1 MIRKQL
7 ICPIFILILLINPF
21 IVAAQNNMPYS
32 WSLPLE
38 NLKITSGYGYRI
50 HPVTKQQDFHKGVD
64 LAARCDPV
72 LSVLAGTVSE
82 TGFNPVL
89 GKYVRIGHGEFQ
101 SIYGHLSYILVCKG
115 DTVDA
120 KQPIAI
126 TGTTGRVTGEH
137 LHFSIKFRDNHINPL
152 LFLWHMALPKQ
163 MPSITKQ

>member
-1 MIRKQL
+1 MIRKL
-7 ICPIFILILLINPF
+7 LVWWIFTLFFITNPIIIN
-21 IVAAQNNMPYS
+21 AQDTNTYR

-50 HPVTKQQDFHKGVD
+50 HPVTKQHDFHKGID

-72 LSVLAGTVSE
+72 LSVLAGIVTE
-82 TGFNPVL
+82 TGYNPIL
-89 GKYVRIGHGEFQ
+89 GKYVRIGHGDFQ
-101 SIYGHLSYILVCKG
+101 SIYGHLSYILVCRG

-137 LHFSIKFRDNHINPL
+137 LHFSVKFRNNPINPL
-152 LFLWHMALPKQ
+152 LFLWQMALPEQ

>member
-1 MIRKQL
+1 MTRKLLVWWVFTLLFLTTPIR
-7 ICPIFILILLINPF
+7 IN
-21 IVAAQNNMPYS
+21 AQDTMPNR

-38 NLKITSGYGYRI
+38 NLRITSGYGYRI
-50 HPVTKQQDFHKGVD
+50 HPVTKQHDFHKGVD

-72 LSVLAGTVSE
+72 LSVLAGIVIE
-82 TGFNPVL
+82 TGFNLVL

-137 LHFSIKFRDNHINPL
+137 LHFSIKFRNNHINPL
-152 LFLWHMALPKQ
+152 LFLWQMALPEQ

>member
-1 MIRKQL
+1 MRKPIRWIL
-7 ICPIFILILLINPF
+7 TLFFITDPI
-21 IVAAQNNMPYS
+21 IVTAQDTIPHR

-72 LSVLAGTVSE
+72 LSVLAGRVTE
-82 TGFNPVL
+82 TGFNPIL
-89 GKYVRIGHGEFQ
+89 GKYVLIGHGEFQ
-101 SIYGHLSYILVCKG
+101 SIYGHLSYILVCRG

-137 LHFSIKFRDNHINPL
+137 LHFSVKFRDNHIDPL
-152 LFLWHMALPKQ
+152 LFLWQMALPGQ
-163 MPSITKQ
+163 LPSITKQ